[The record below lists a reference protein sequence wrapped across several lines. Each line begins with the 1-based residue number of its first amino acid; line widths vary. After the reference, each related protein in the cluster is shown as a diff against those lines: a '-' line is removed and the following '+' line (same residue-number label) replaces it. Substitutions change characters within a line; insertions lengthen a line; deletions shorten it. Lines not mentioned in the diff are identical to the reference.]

1 MCGHLASSACMSRQN
16 KISKEV
22 SRFSEALGRRRA
34 TRRAARGHVVS
45 KTNQPGSMH
54 FCVCCGNLL
63 QLEAVGN
70 NMRFYCQTCPYVYKL
85 RTRVI
90 SEVPLEHK
98 AVDDVLGGP
107 EAWKNADQTDAVRPC
122 SSARKRRGIFWLL
135 ARIVT
140 MFCVCVCVLTGAV
153 LPKVHKSTSLLSA
166 VRAASRSPGCE
177 PIFVCAHAHYRLPT
191 GYKFAPR
198 TSR

>member
-1 MCGHLASSACMSRQN
+1 
-16 KISKEV
+16 
-22 SRFSEALGRRRA
+22 
-34 TRRAARGHVVS
+34 
-45 KTNQPGSMH
+45 MH

-122 SSARKRRGIFWLL
+122 SSAWNEMWNFL
-135 ARIVT
+135 AARSHRDHVL
-140 MFCVCVCVLTGAV
+140 CVCMCSHRRSAAQSAQIDEPTISSAR
-153 LPKVHKSTSLLSA
+153 SLAITWLRAHLCLRSRPLSLA
-166 VRAASRSPGCE
+166 HRLQIRSADE
-177 PIFVCAHAHYRLPT
+177 PMTTF
-191 GYKFAPR
+191 YKCTECGMR
-198 TSR
+198 WRED